1 MQKTEVIARVAK
13 ETGMTQ
19 TDTAKIVNALLTVIT
34 DALKDGEK
42 VTLTGFGAFEVREAA
57 PRAGINIRT
66 KQRMEIPMIRRPSF
80 SAGSLLKTAVNPKK

>member
-13 ETGMTQ
+13 ESGMTQ
-19 TDTAKIVNALLTVIT
+19 ADTAKVVNTLLSVIT
-34 DALKDGEK
+34 EALKDGEK

-66 KQRMEIPMIRRPSF
+66 MQRIELPSSKRPSF
-80 SAGSLLKTAVNPKK
+80 SAGSLLKAAVNPKK